1 MRKIY
6 KVIGSMLAV
15 GVFVAGIGSGIAFAE
30 YSSFEYGG
38 EAMLE
43 GSEHFTKTIEY
54 KVSEKTD
61 VLNVM
66 TGINDGYYY
75 HHYTIV
81 EDDAVSED
89 RIQVMVSYLS
99 DNKDAVPKV
108 QEVQIQGEDSE
119 NIDESIDIESTESLE
134 ETTES
139 MTAGTTTTESMVT
152 ESEEAEETTESKQVE
167 SKTLQEKSKSL
178 DKTYEYIY
186 VDCDYEYDKFRNI
199 MRAKDRVLS
208 DLKNHKLSDYQLD
221 RVEKIEIH
229 VNPKADFTVWLGE
242 DNRGY

>member
-6 KVIGSMLAV
+6 KVIGSMLAA
-15 GVFVAGIGSGIAFAE
+15 GVLVAGIGSGVAFAE

-43 GSEHFTKTIEY
+43 GSEHFTKTVEY

-61 VLNVM
+61 ILNVM
-66 TGINDGYYY
+66 TDVHDNYY
-75 HHYTIV
+75 HCYTVV
-81 EDDAVSED
+81 EDDAVSKD

-99 DNKDAVPKV
+99 DYKEVVPKV

-119 NIDESIDIESTESLE
+119 NMDESIDTESTESLE

-139 MTAGTTTTESMVT
+139 MNAGTTTTEFMDV
-152 ESEEAEETTESKQVE
+152 ESEQEEETTESTQVE
-167 SKTLQEKSKSL
+167 SKTLQEKSKNL
-178 DKTYEYIY
+178 DKAYEYIY
-186 VDCDYEYDKFRNI
+186 VDCDYKYDDFRNI

-242 DNRGY
+242 NNMGY

>member
-6 KVIGSMLAV
+6 KVIGSMLAA
-15 GVFVAGIGSGIAFAE
+15 GVFLTGIGSGVAFAE

-43 GSEHFTKTIEY
+43 GSEHFTKTVEY

-61 VLNVM
+61 VLNIM
-66 TGINDGYYY
+66 TDIHDSYY
-75 HHYTIV
+75 HFYTIV
-81 EDDAVSED
+81 EDDTVSKD

-99 DNKDAVPKV
+99 DNKEAVPKV
-108 QEVQIQGEDSE
+108 QEVQIQGEDSG
-119 NIDESIDIESTESLE
+119 NMDESIDTGLTESLE
-134 ETTES
+134 EPTES
-139 MTAGTTTTESMVT
+139 MNAGTTTTDSMDT
-152 ESEEAEETTESKQVE
+152 ESEDVKEPTEFKQVE
-167 SKTLQEKSKSL
+167 SKTIQEKSKSL

-186 VDCDYEYDKFRNI
+186 IDCDYEYDDFRNI

-242 DNRGY
+242 DNMGY